1 MSIKKL
7 SHKYEYLKLELEEVK
22 EKNEQFTKEWNDRF
36 GSYFADK
43 QQWAWEN
50 TETGE
55 IRFSLEEPPARPKN
69 VQDERVK
76 KLYKK
81 ISTKVHPDVGGS
93 SSAFAELKK
102 HFDNNNFIEMIKI
115 ASMSDVEV
123 DIDSSDIEY
132 FDNSCRFLE
141 EEITSISNS
150 LMWSFFT
157 GDENKRKLIIA
168 QLIHH
173 HELKIPE
180 EDIPRLLSWNIE

>member
-123 DIDSSDIEY
+123 DDSSDIEY

-180 EDIPRLLSWNIE
+180 EDIPRLLSWNTE